1 MEPVKVFLDTNIV
14 LDYFTGRIG
23 NDNAKTIVLSGLDPR
38 IDLCISILT
47 AMNVLYVSGKYT
59 LSLRPSDISELFSI
73 LPMDSLQ
80 YDEAQSL
87 SLKDFEDSL
96 QIVCARN
103 NGCWAIIS
111 RDKHILEFGIRF
123 PVILSPEEYLR
134 KIAL

>member
-1 MEPVKVFLDTNIV
+1 MSDLQTKSNNCTREINSLEKEISQCATEIEQFE
-14 LDYFTGRIG
+14 
-23 NDNAKTIVLSGLDPR
+23 SGAR
-38 IDLCISILT
+38 
-47 AMNVLYVSGKYT
+47 
-59 LSLRPSDISELFSI
+59 
-73 LPMDSLQ
+73 
-80 YDEAQSL
+80 EAGQ

-103 NGCWAIIS
+103 NGCRAIIS

>member
-59 LSLRPSDISELFSI
+59 LSLRP
-73 LPMDSLQ
+73 
-80 YDEAQSL
+80 
-87 SLKDFEDSL
+87 
-96 QIVCARN
+96 
-103 NGCWAIIS
+103 
-111 RDKHILEFGIRF
+111 
-123 PVILSPEEYLR
+123 
-134 KIAL
+134 

>member
-59 LSLRPSDISELFSI
+59 LSLRPSDISELFRI
-73 LPMDSLQ
+73 LPMDPRQ
-80 YDEAQSL
+80 YHEAQSL
-87 SLKDFEDSL
+87 SLNDFEDSL

-103 NGCWAIIS
+103 NGCRAVIS
-111 RDKHILEFGIRF
+111 RDKHILESGIRF

-134 KIAL
+134 KISL

>member
-59 LSLRPSDISELFSI
+59 LSLR
-73 LPMDSLQ
+73 
-80 YDEAQSL
+80 
-87 SLKDFEDSL
+87 
-96 QIVCARN
+96 
-103 NGCWAIIS
+103 
-111 RDKHILEFGIRF
+111 HFGIVQY
-123 PVILSPEEYLR
+123 PSNGLSAIR
-134 KIAL
+134 